1 MNYLSRRMIKKEEIK
16 KLANLSRIEIE
27 DKELDSINKDLSLI
41 LDYVSQV
48 KEAGS
53 KPGGLVPTQ
62 ENVNQMR
69 DDKDPHPPRLFTED
83 LIELAPKTE
92 DNYIKVKKIIDL
104 DI

>member
-1 MNYLSRRMIKKEEIK
+1 MVSKEEIK
-16 KLANLSRIEIE
+16 KLAELSRIEIG

-41 LDYVSQV
+41 LDYLSQV

-53 KPGGLVPTQ
+53 KPGDPVAAQ

-69 DDKDPHPPRLFTED
+69 DDKDPHPPRLFTSD
-83 LIELAPKTE
+83 LTGLAPKTE

-104 DI
+104 DV